1 MNKLVYKLF
10 SITLV
15 CVLLGISGQLFAA
28 SQDKKK
34 HEPTRPS
41 YEDIQMQKVA
51 FYSSELQLTPEEAQ
65 KFWPLYNELWQKREN
80 ARKESMGAL
89 RSLMDKLNSDPNVS
103 DSEIKKLSEIY
114 LANQAM
120 ESELLNEYFDKF
132 QKILPVKKAAKIF
145 YAEEKFRRMLIKQL
159 RHAPNHGPQPR

>member
-1 MNKLVYKLF
+1 MNKLIYKLLF
-10 SITLV
+10 VTLV
-15 CVLLGISGQLFAA
+15 CVISGSSVQLFAA
-28 SQDKKK
+28 TQDGKKP
-34 HEPTRPS
+34 EPPRPS

-51 FYSSELQLTPEEAQ
+51 FYSTELQLTPEEAQ

-89 RSLMDKLNSDPNVS
+89 RSLMDKLNSDPDVS

-120 ESELLNEYFDKF
+120 ENDLLNEYFVKF

-159 RHAPNHGPQPR
+159 RHVPNHGHQPR